1 MIDTF
6 PCGLLAEDV
15 AVGYEYNCA
24 RTSDVL
30 RQSPVSLFVVNG
42 NNIDYRARFTE
53 IELVS

>member
-6 PCGLLAEDV
+6 HCGLRTEDV
-15 AVGYEYNCA
+15 AVGYEYNFA

-30 RQSPVSLFVVNG
+30 RQNPVSLFVVNG

>member
-6 PCGLLAEDV
+6 HCGLRTEDV
-15 AVGYEYNCA
+15 AVGYEYNFA

-30 RQSPVSLFVVNG
+30 RQNAVSLFVVNG

>member
-15 AVGYEYNCA
+15 AVGYEYNFA
-24 RTSDVL
+24 RTSDVV
-30 RQSPVSLFVVNG
+30 RQNPVSLFVVNG
-42 NNIDYRARFTE
+42 NNIDYRARFRE

>member
-6 PCGLLAEDV
+6 HCGLRTEDV
-15 AVGYEYNCA
+15 AVGYEYNFA

>member
-30 RQSPVSLFVVNG
+30 RQNPVSLFVVNG
-42 NNIDYRARFTE
+42 NSVDYRAHFTE
-53 IELVS
+53 IELAS

>member
-6 PCGLLAEDV
+6 HIGLLADDV
-15 AVGYEYNCA
+15 AVGYEYNFA

-30 RQSPVSLFVVNG
+30 RQNPVSLFVVNG
-42 NNIDYRARFTE
+42 NIDYRARFTE